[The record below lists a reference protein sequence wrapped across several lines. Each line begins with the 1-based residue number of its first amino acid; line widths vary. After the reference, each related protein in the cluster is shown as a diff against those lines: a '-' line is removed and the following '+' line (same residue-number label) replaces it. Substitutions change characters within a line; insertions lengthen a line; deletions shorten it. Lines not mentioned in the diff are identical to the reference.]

1 MTLVLKYVRHFK
13 VFRAVFL
20 PTGNQRQIK
29 MVHLLIE
36 DDKVATLHAEGNVIT
51 QIQTML
57 SLNLGLLHIRVLRIC
72 AE

>member
-1 MTLVLKYVRHFK
+1 
-13 VFRAVFL
+13 
-20 PTGNQRQIK
+20 